1 MEKNKLNRKKFV
13 PTKMLNKKSIPLK
26 TLYKQKYTKP
36 LRGKRKNEYDAKEEA
51 RYNYYD
57 SIKSLSN

>member
-1 MEKNKLNRKKFV
+1 MEENKLNRKKLV
-13 PTKMLNKKSIPLK
+13 PTKMLNKKSIPSK

-36 LRGKRKNEYDAKEEA
+36 LKRKRKNEYDAEEEA

>member
-1 MEKNKLNRKKFV
+1 MEKNKLNRKKLV
-13 PTKMLNKKSIPLK
+13 STKMLNKKGIPSK

-36 LRGKRKNEYDAKEEA
+36 LKRIRKNEYDAKEEA

-57 SIKSLSN
+57 NIESLSN